1 MSDLAAVLGQ
11 SQPRVSR
18 HLKLLCDA
26 GLLHRSREQH
36 WIYYRLA
43 TTDESAAFI
52 HALLE
57 SLDPAD
63 PAVALDRE
71 RTTAIRARRDAPE
84 PASAA
89 SEPLDVREEG
99 GELAAVLSAELGD
112 AAIDSILY
120 AGDAPAAIVEG
131 LASRAH
137 RAVALSGSRDELARA
152 RSRLQ
157 GAGLAR
163 SELRV
168 GDPRS
173 LPFAAGSFDVVIVD
187 REDDPDGKA
196 LREAARVLKSGGR
209 LVVVEDYER
218 LEAAAA
224 GANPLVLSRERLA
237 RAGLACTRLRP
248 LDLDRARLLL
258 AFAAPAAARNAAA

>member
-1 MSDLAAVLGQ
+1 M
-11 SQPRVSR
+11 
-18 HLKLLCDA
+18 
-26 GLLHRSREQH
+26 
-36 WIYYRLA
+36 
-43 TTDESAAFI
+43 
-52 HALLE
+52 
-57 SLDPAD
+57 
-63 PAVALDRE
+63 
-71 RTTAIRARRDAPE
+71 
-84 PASAA
+84 
-89 SEPLDVREEG
+89 
-99 GELAAVLSAELGD
+99 LSAELGD

-168 GDPRS
+168 GNPRS

-224 GANPLVLSRERLA
+224 GANPLVTFQGA
-237 RAGLACTRLRP
+237 PGTR
-248 LDLDRARLLL
+248 RARLH
-258 AFAAPAAARNAAA
+258 APASAGSRPRAIAARVRNTRRGAPRSRLMRPRHSS